1 MKKGIAIFAS
11 GSGSNA
17 QVLMDYF
24 SENPAGEIRLLVSN
38 NPDAY
43 ALQRAQVAGIPT
55 LVIDRP
61 GFYNNYHALLNKL
74 NEFEIDAIVLAG
86 FLWLVPEWLLNAW
99 PNRVINIHPALLP
112 LFGGKGMHGNNV
124 HKAVKEA
131 GVIETGI
138 TIHLCNKEY
147 DKGAVLFQAKCPVH
161 PFDSPEDIARRVLE
175 LEHKHFAPTVESWLE
190 SKIITWEI
198 PQ

>member
-17 QVLMDYF
+17 QALMDYF
-24 SENPAGEIRLLVSN
+24 AQNSKGEVRLLVSN

-43 ALQRAQVAGIPT
+43 ALQRAQMAGVPT
-55 LVIDRP
+55 LVIDRQ
-61 GFYNNYHALLNKL
+61 GFYKDYNALLFKL
-74 NEFEIDAIVLAG
+74 KEFEIDAIVLAG
-86 FLWLVPEWLLNAW
+86 FLWLVPEWLLNEW
-99 PNRVINIHPALLP
+99 PEKVVNIHPALLP
-112 LFGGKGMHGNNV
+112 AFGGKGMHGLNV
-124 HKAVKEA
+124 HKAVKDS
-131 GVIETGI
+131 GVTETGI

-161 PFDSPEDIARRVLE
+161 AFDSPEDIARRVLE
-175 LEHKHFAPTVESWLE
+175 LEHRHFAPTIESWLE
-190 SKIITWEI
+190 SKIIPWEI